1 MEIQNEKNKQK
12 MNLKELVTNESDINF
27 NSDSEDSG
35 YRF

>member
-1 MEIQNEKNKQK
+1 MEIQNKKNKQK

-27 NSDSEDSG
+27 NRDSEDSG